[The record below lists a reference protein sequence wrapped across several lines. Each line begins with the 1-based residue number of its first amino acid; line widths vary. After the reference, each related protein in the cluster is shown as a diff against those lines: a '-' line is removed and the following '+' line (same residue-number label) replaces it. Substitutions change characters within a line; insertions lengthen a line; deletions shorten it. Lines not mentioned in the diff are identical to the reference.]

1 MDGPTR
7 LQGYTEMVRGGTGLR
22 SNAEARKHDGTRAAG
37 SAALLA
43 AVRHARGVVQW
54 SSVMRRGARDR
65 TASLWSGGAAATGR
79 L

>member
-7 LQGYTEMVRGGTGLR
+7 LQGYTEMMRGGTGLQ
-22 SNAEARKHDGTRAAG
+22 SDAGTGAAG
-37 SAALLA
+37 GAALLA
-43 AVRHARGVVQW
+43 AVRHARDVVQW

-65 TASLWSGGAAATGR
+65 TASPWPGGAAATGR